1 MMDNW
6 IKVFESG
13 KQIRAEI
20 VKSVLEENE
29 IKAVVLNKKET
40 VYQIFGTY
48 QVLVLKEDILL
59 ATNIVQNEITF

>member
-1 MMDNW
+1 MDNW
-6 IKVFESG
+6 VKVFETE

-20 VKSVLEENE
+20 VKGVLEENE
-29 IKAVVLNKKET
+29 VKAVVLNKKET

-59 ATNIVQNEITF
+59 ATNLIQNEITF

>member
-1 MMDNW
+1 MDNW
-6 IKVFESG
+6 IKVFETE

-20 VKSVLEENE
+20 VKGVLEENE

-48 QVLVLKEDILL
+48 QVLVLKEDQPL
-59 ATNIVQNEITF
+59 ATYIIQNEITF